1 MVGFRV
7 GRIHLVVHE
16 GSVCRSVVG
25 GTLGLL
31 DFPIKMGRWIRYG
44 LRPPELVI
52 VHHPRYAA
60 LKLGR
65 LFDSARA
72 DKILAFLTDR
82 DLVRRQDVSRP
93 RPSSLEN
100 ILRVHSPD
108 YVESLVDP
116 SVVGAILG
124 VPVGEKQ
131 VNEALDLFRLAV
143 GGTIQATRLALRT
156 GKVAV
161 HLSGGFHHATPDEG
175 MGFCVYN
182 DVAIAIARLR
192 ARGFDEPILV
202 VDLDLHDG
210 NGTRAVF
217 ATDPTVYTFSIHNIH
232 WDEHDAMAST
242 SVALGSDVTDERLL
256 ATLTEL
262 LPPIV
267 DRHRPGLV
275 VYVAGVDGAVD
286 DALGDWQLTAEGLLE
301 RDRFVVGLL
310 RNETRAIPL
319 AVVLAGGYGS
329 SAWRYSARF
338 LGWLARS
345 EVFEPPDDAEM
356 VLKRFRAISRG
367 WDTESST
374 TKDEDD
380 WGLTEEDLL
389 GLVTQRETRFLGTF
403 SRYAVELQLEQLGM
417 LDKVRDSGFN
427 SPTLVLD
434 VPRGLDQVLR
444 LYGKPDRTDLLMEL
458 KASRSRS
465 IVPNAEVIEIGWL
478 LLQNPRA
485 AFTTNRP
492 QLPGQEHPGLGLLR
506 EVAGWLIVVCE
517 RLRLDGIAF
526 VPSQYYMAGVGA
538 RHLKFV
544 NPAHQGRFEALH
556 AAIRTLGFAGGNQAL
571 NAGDVIDEATGES
584 ARWEPRPMVLPVSGR
599 LRARVAGRAYREEV
613 ERVRSRVS
621 FRLGG

>member
-1 MVGFRV
+1 M
-7 GRIHLVVHE
+7 
-16 GSVCRSVVG
+16 
-25 GTLGLL
+25 GLF
-31 DFPIKMGRWIRYG
+31 DFPIKIARWIRYG
-44 LRPPELVI
+44 LTPPELVI
-52 VHHPRYAA
+52 VHHPRYSS

-82 DLVRRQDVSRP
+82 DLVRRRDVSWP

-100 ILRVHSPD
+100 ILRVHSPG
-108 YVESLVDP
+108 YVESLSD
-116 SVVGAILG
+116 STVVGTILG
-124 VPVGEKQ
+124 VPVSEKQ
-131 VNEALDLFRLAV
+131 VHEALDLFRLAV

-161 HLSGGFHHATPDEG
+161 HMSGGFHHATPDEG

-192 ARGFDEPILV
+192 ARGFEEPILV

-210 NGTRAVF
+210 NGTRAAF
-217 ATDPTVYTFSIHNIH
+217 AADPTVYTFSIHNIP
-232 WDEHDAMAST
+232 WDDREAVAST
-242 SVALGSDVTDERLL
+242 SVALGSDVTDEILL
-256 ATLTEL
+256 TALTEL

-267 DRHRPGLV
+267 GRHRPGLV
-275 VYVAGVDGAVD
+275 VYVAGVDGAAD
-286 DALGDWQLTAEGLLE
+286 DALGDWRLTAEGLLE
-301 RDRFVVGLL
+301 RDRFVVDLL

-338 LGWLARS
+338 FGWLAAG
-345 EVFEPPDDAEM
+345 EVIEPPDDAEL

-367 WDTESST
+367 WDPETSAS
-374 TKDEDD
+374 KDDDD

-389 GLVTQRETRFLGTF
+389 GLVTQQETRFLGTF
-403 SRYAVELQLEQLGM
+403 SRHAVELQLEQLGM
-417 LDKVRDSGFN
+417 LDKVRTLGFD

-434 VPRGLDQVLR
+434 IPRGLDQVLR
-444 LYGKPDRTDLLMEL
+444 LYGEPDRTALLMEL

-465 IVPNAEVIEIGWL
+465 IVPDAEVIDIGWL
-478 LLQNPRA
+478 LLQNPRVS
-485 AFTTNRP
+485 FTAHRP

-506 EVAGWLIVVCE
+506 EVVGWLIVVCE

-538 RHLKFV
+538 RHLKFID
-544 NPAHQGRFEALH
+544 PAHQGWFEALH
-556 AAIRTLGFAGGNQAL
+556 TALRTLGFAQANQAL
-571 NAGDVIDEATGES
+571 NAGVVVDDATGDVV
-584 ARWEPRPMVLPVSGR
+584 RWEPRPMVLPVSDR
-599 LRARVAGRAYREEV
+599 LRARVAGAEYREAV
-613 ERVRSRVS
+613 ERARSRLS
-621 FRLGG
+621 FRLLGG

>member
-1 MVGFRV
+1 M
-7 GRIHLVVHE
+7 
-16 GSVCRSVVG
+16 
-25 GTLGLL
+25 GLL
-31 DFPIKMGRWIRYG
+31 DFPIKLGRWIRYG
-44 LRPPELVI
+44 LNPPELVI
-52 VHHPRYAA
+52 VHHPRYSS

-82 DLVRRQDVSRP
+82 DLVRRQDISRP
-93 RPSSLEN
+93 RSSSLEN
-100 ILRVHSPD
+100 ILRVHRPE
-108 YVESLVDP
+108 YVESLSD
-116 SVVGAILG
+116 SNTIGTILG
-124 VPVGEKQ
+124 VPVNETQ
-131 VNEALDLFRLAV
+131 AYEALDLFRLAV

-161 HLSGGFHHATPDEG
+161 HMSGGFHHATPDEG

-210 NGTRAVF
+210 NGTRAAF
-217 ATDPTVYTFSIHNIH
+217 AADPSVYTFSIHNIP
-232 WDEHDAMAST
+232 WDDREAVAST
-242 SVALGSDVTDERLL
+242 SVALGSDVTDEVFLR
-256 ATLTEL
+256 TLTEL

-267 DRHRPGLV
+267 EAHRPGLV
-275 VYVAGVDGAVD
+275 VYVAGVDGAAD
-286 DALGDWQLTAEGLLE
+286 DALGDWRLTAEGILE

-310 RNETRAIPL
+310 RTETRARPL
-319 AVVLAGGYGS
+319 VVVLAGGYGS

-338 LGWLARS
+338 FGWLVGG
-345 EVFEPPDDAEM
+345 EVIEPPDDAEL
-356 VLKRFRAISRG
+356 VLKRFRAISRE
-367 WDTESST
+367 WDAKSP
-374 TKDEDD
+374 KVPDDDD

-389 GLVTQRETRFLGTF
+389 GLVTHQEMRFLGTF
-403 SRYAVELQLEQLGM
+403 SRHSVELQLEQLGILATVRM
-417 LDKVRDSGFN
+417 LGFA

-434 VPRGLDQVLR
+434 RPRGLDQVLR
-444 LYGKPDRTDLLMEL
+444 LYGGPDRTDLLMEL

-465 IVPNAEVIEIGWL
+465 IVPDAEVIEIAWL

-485 AFTTNRP
+485 SFTANRP

-506 EVAGWLIVVCE
+506 EVVSWLIVVCE

-544 NPAHQGRFEALH
+544 DPAHQGRFEALH
-556 AAIRTLGFAGGNQAL
+556 ATLKTLGFARANQAL
-571 NAGDVIDEATGES
+571 TDGAIVDDASGEIV
-584 ARWEPRPMVLPVSGR
+584 RWEPRPMVLPVSGR
-599 LRARVAGRAYREEV
+599 LRARIAGRQYREAV
-613 ERVRSRVS
+613 ERARSRFS
-621 FRLGG
+621 FRLQG